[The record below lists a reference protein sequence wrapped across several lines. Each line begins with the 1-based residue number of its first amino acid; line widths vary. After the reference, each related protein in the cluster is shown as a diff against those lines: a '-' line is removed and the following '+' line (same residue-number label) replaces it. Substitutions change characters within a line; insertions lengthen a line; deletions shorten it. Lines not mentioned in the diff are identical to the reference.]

1 MPASAGPP
9 RPGASDALL
18 INPFYAKD
26 PHGSFGKHVLT
37 PSLALTQVAA
47 ATPAGWDVRIVDE
60 NLLQAPPRLDA
71 CPNVVGITVHL
82 TFARRAYDLAR
93 HFRDLGALV
102 VLGGPHVTAC
112 PDEAADHADAI
123 AIEDGVTAWPRIL
136 ADVASGSLLRGTGD
150 SPARRYHGSYRI
162 RHYADVP
169 RPARHL
175 IDRRD
180 WLTTASL
187 IATRGCKN
195 RCDFCYL
202 STAGLAMPYQAR
214 PVEDVAAEA
223 LATGEPYLVFI
234 DNNLG
239 ADPDYLRSLCAALE
253 PIERIWSA
261 AVTIDVT
268 DDPSL
273 VAAMARSGC
282 TGVFVGFES
291 LDGAN
296 LTEAGKHTPS
306 PDEYARR
313 VAVFHEHGI
322 QVNGS
327 FILGFDHDGPDV
339 FDRTMDFIESQAM
352 ESATFHILTPYPGT
366 PLFARLDAEGRIL
379 TRDWARYDTAHAVFE
394 PARMTPAELEAGYA
408 RAYERLGSWGS
419 IWRRR
424 PGAAG
429 LRAAGPGSAPEAGAH
444 HRPDLGTLAGYLAT
458 QLMYKKSNRLWPWLI
473 RHRLTHALW
482 APLVEAARRRHC
494 SARSRHRRL
503 LTHPCRP
510 RTQLLYSAGKVP
522 PR

>member
-1 MPASAGPP
+1 MRYHLPAMREPPPMPTPAGPP
-9 RPGASDALL
+9 RPGARDALL

-26 PHGSFGKHVLT
+26 PHS
-37 PSLALTQVAA
+37 S
-47 ATPAGWDVRIVDE
+47 
-60 NLLQAPPRLDA
+60 
-71 CPNVVGITVHL
+71 
-82 TFARRAYDLAR
+82 Y
-93 HFRDLGALV
+93 
-102 VLGGPHVTAC
+102 
-112 PDEAADHADAI
+112 
-123 AIEDGVTAWPRIL
+123 GVTAWPGIL
-136 ADVASGSLLRGTGD
+136 ADVASGALRPGADPAT
-150 SPARRYHGSYRI
+150 ARRYHGSYRI
-162 RHYADVP
+162 PHYADVP

-253 PIERIWSA
+253 PCERIWSA

-306 PDEYARR
+306 PDEYAGR

-339 FDRTMDFIESQAM
+339 FDRTMDFIESVGM

-379 TRDWARYDTAHAVFE
+379 TRDWSRYDTAHAVFE
-394 PARMTPAELEAGYA
+394 PARMTANELEAGYA
-408 RAYERLGSWGS
+408 RAYERLGSWRS
-419 IWRRR
+419 VWRRR
-424 PGAAG
+424 PGAA
-429 LRAAGPGSAPEAGAH
+429 
-444 HRPDLGTLAGYLAT
+444 DVGTLAGYLAT
-458 QLMYKKSNRLWPWLI
+458 QLMYKKSNRVWPWLI

-482 APLVEAARRRHC
+482 APLVEAARRRQVRGRAIG
-494 SARSRHRRL
+494 SAYARSASTSPL
-503 LTHPCRP
+503 AASSAEATSP
-510 RTQLLYSAGKVP
+510 RVNAMPGTSGYRSTM
-522 PR
+522 